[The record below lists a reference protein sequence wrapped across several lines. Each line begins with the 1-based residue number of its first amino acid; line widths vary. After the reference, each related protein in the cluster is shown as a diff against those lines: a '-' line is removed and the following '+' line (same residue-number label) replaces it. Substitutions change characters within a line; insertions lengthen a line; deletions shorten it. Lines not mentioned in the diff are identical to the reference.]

1 MKKLIT
7 ICVTAGLML
16 AVGTPVAN
24 GSISYGTPADTG
36 SGGSNSTPLPL
47 FGTLVNFDD
56 KAAVSPV
63 LWNDYVSVGVASITE
78 LTSAGSLFARYST
91 SSQSAPNYIGTG
103 GSHDIGGAPGGWDGT
118 IQIDLTLPASMVG
131 IGILNSS
138 GGSETLS
145 VYDSIGSLLESHQV
159 AAGINVYPVITRGSY
174 DISRLVIIGDF
185 FAIDDLQ
192 FNAIPA
198 PGAILLGSIGTGLV
212 GWLRSRRTISAIL

>member
-7 ICVTAGLML
+7 ICVAAGLMF

-24 GSISYGTPADTG
+24 GSISYGTPSPTL
-36 SGGSNSTPLPL
+36 SPT

-56 KAAVSPV
+56 KAPGTQV

-78 LTSAGSLFARYST
+78 ITGAGTLFARYGFSL
-91 SSQSAPNYIGTG
+91 QSLPNYVGTG
-103 GSHDIGGAPGGWDGT
+103 SYDNGGAPGGWDGT
-118 IQIDLTLPASMVG
+118 IQIDLALPASMVG
-131 IGILNSS
+131 IGIANSE

-145 VYDSIGSLLESHQV
+145 VYDSVGSPLESHTV
-159 AAGINVYPVITRGSY
+159 ATGSNVYAVITRGTY
-174 DISRLVIIGDF
+174 DISRLVITGDL

-198 PGAILLGSIGTGLV
+198 PGAILLGSIGAGLV
-212 GWLRSRRTISAIL
+212 GWLRRRSTI

>member
-7 ICVTAGLML
+7 ICVAAVGLMF

-36 SGGSNSTPLPL
+36 WGGSNSTPFPL
-47 FGTLVNFDD
+47 FGTLVDFDD
-56 KAAVSPV
+56 KVAGPLGTPV

-78 LTSAGSLFARYST
+78 LTGAGNLFARYSGTLQSQPNFVGT
-91 SSQSAPNYIGTG
+91 STHETG
-103 GSHDIGGAPGGWDGT
+103 GVNWGMDGT
-118 IQIDLTLPASMVG
+118 IQIDLALPASMVG
-131 IGILNSS
+131 IGILDNL
-138 GGSETLS
+138 GGPEFLY
-145 VYDSIGSLLESHQV
+145 VYDSTGSLLESHQV
-159 AAGINVYPVITRGSY
+159 ATGSSVYPVITRGSY

-198 PGAILLGSIGTGLV
+198 PGAILLGSIGVGLV
-212 GWLRSRRTISAIL
+212 GWLRRRSTI

>member
-7 ICVTAGLML
+7 ICVAVGLMF

-24 GSISYGTPADTG
+24 GAISYGTPADTG
-36 SGGSNSTPLPL
+36 SGGSNSTPSPL

-56 KAAVSPV
+56 KAALTQV

-78 LTSAGSLFARYST
+78 LTGAGQLFARYSL
-91 SSQSAPNYIGTG
+91 SSQSQPNFVGTG
-103 GSHDIGGAPGGWDGT
+103 SYDNGGVNWGWDGT

-131 IGILNSS
+131 IGIMDSL
-138 GGSETLS
+138 GGPEFLS
-145 VYDSIGSLLESHQV
+145 VYDSTGSLLESHQV
-159 AAGINVYPVITRGSY
+159 ATGTNVYPLITRGAY
-174 DISRLVIIGDF
+174 DISRLVITGDF

-198 PGAILLGSIGTGLV
+198 PGAFLLGSLGVGLV
-212 GWLRSRRTISAIL
+212 GWLRKRRTL

>member
-7 ICVTAGLML
+7 ICVAAGLMF
-16 AVGTPVAN
+16 AVSTPVAN
-24 GSISYGTPADTG
+24 GSISYGTPSPSLSPT
-36 SGGSNSTPLPL
+36 

-56 KAAVSPV
+56 KATGTQV

-78 LTSAGSLFARYST
+78 LTSAGTLFARYAST
-91 SSQSAPNYIGTG
+91 AQSPPNFVGT
-103 GSHDIGGAPGGWDGT
+103 GSHDIGGSSFGWDGT

-131 IGILNSS
+131 IGVSNGL

-145 VYDSIGSLLESHQV
+145 VYDSTGSLLESHQV
-159 AAGINVYPVITRGSY
+159 VSGVKTSVYAVITRGAY
-174 DISRLVIIGDF
+174 DISRLEISGDF

-198 PGAILLGSIGTGLV
+198 PGAILLGSIGVGLV
-212 GWLRSRRTISAIL
+212 GWLRRRRTI